1 MRDPKAIHRHNF
13 SSQPHSSPSSH
24 FVHAKH
30 KSRRYS
36 CLDRRRH
43 HTPPLRSPDGRKER
57 STVGSGAADADGRT
71 DERRHEG
78 SADGRGRNERA
89 RLCRRERCGS
99 HGLISHLGVTRGRG
113 AVPPLKRTGRSLFS
127 LPLSFPIS
135 PSLSPSLTLP
145 AETNG

>member
-1 MRDPKAIHRHNF
+1 MRMAVDET
-13 SSQPHSSPSSH
+13 S
-24 FVHAKH
+24 
-30 KSRRYS
+30 
-36 CLDRRRH
+36 
-43 HTPPLRSPDGRKER
+43 GRA
-57 STVGSGAADADGRT
+57 T
-71 DERRHEG
+71 
-78 SADGRGRNERA
+78 
-89 RLCRRERCGS
+89 RRERCGS